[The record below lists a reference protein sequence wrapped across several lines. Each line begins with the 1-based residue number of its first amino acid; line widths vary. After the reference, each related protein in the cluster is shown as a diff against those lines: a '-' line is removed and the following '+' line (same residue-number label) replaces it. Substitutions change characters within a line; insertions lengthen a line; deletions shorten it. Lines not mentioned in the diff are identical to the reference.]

1 MILNK
6 FHMKYTPF
14 LIAALLFMAAMPVD
28 NPQDGWISL
37 HDGKTT
43 KGWHSYGKSSAGEA
57 WDVQDGALHL
67 KPARMNGYQT
77 QGGGDL
83 VTDAAYE
90 NFELKLEWKISKDG
104 NSGIIFYVQDD
115 KTKYQETWM
124 TGIETQVLDIVGNE
138 DSKSFKHDVADLY
151 DLVPCT
157 SHPARPFGE
166 WNRVRMKSLNGK
178 LEIYLND
185 TLVLST
191 TLWDDAWKK
200 LVRESKFKDMPGF
213 GSFRKGHIALQD
225 HGAEV
230 WYRNIMIK
238 PL

>member
-1 MILNK
+1 
-6 FHMKYTPF
+6 
-14 LIAALLFMAAMPVD
+14 
-28 NPQDGWISL
+28 
-37 HDGKTT
+37 
-43 KGWHSYGKSSAGEA
+43 
-57 WDVQDGALHL
+57 
-67 KPARMNGYQT
+67 
-77 QGGGDL
+77 
-83 VTDAAYE
+83 
-90 NFELKLEWKISKDG
+90 
-104 NSGIIFYVQDD
+104 
-115 KTKYQETWM
+115 
-124 TGIETQVLDIVGNE
+124 
-138 DSKSFKHDVADLY
+138 
-151 DLVPCT
+151 
-157 SHPARPFGE
+157 
-166 WNRVRMKSLNGK
+166 MKSLNGK

>member
-1 MILNK
+1 
-6 FHMKYTPF
+6 MKYVMF
-14 LIAALLFMAAMPVD
+14 LWVAILTMAAQSSNDV
-28 NPQDGWISL
+28 QDGWQSL

-43 KGWHSYGKSSAGEA
+43 KGWHSYGRSTAGDA

-67 KPARMNGYQT
+67 KPAKRNGYQT
-77 QGGGDL
+77 LGGGDL
-83 VTDAAYE
+83 VTDAAYD

-104 NSGIIFYVQDD
+104 NSGIIFYVQDN
-115 KTKYQETWM
+115 KAQYPETWM
-124 TGIETQVLDIVGNE
+124 TGIETQVLDIIGNE

-157 SHPARPFGE
+157 AHPAKPYGA
-166 WNRVRMKSLNGK
+166 WNTVRLKSLNGK

-185 TLVLST
+185 ALVLTT
-191 TLWDDAWKK
+191 TLWDPAWQK

-230 WYRNIMIK
+230 WYRNIMIR

>member
-1 MILNK
+1 MKHTTILI
-6 FHMKYTPF
+6 TAF
-14 LIAALLFMAAMPVD
+14 LLMASQPEGHA
-28 NPQDGWISL
+28 QDGWISL
-37 HDGKTT
+37 HDGNTT
-43 KGWHSYGKSSAGEA
+43 KGWHSYGMTTAGAA
-57 WDVQDGALHL
+57 WDVQEGALHL
-67 KPARMNGYQT
+67 KPAGLSGYQT
-77 QGGGDL
+77 RGGGDL
-83 VTDAAYE
+83 VSDKAYE

-115 KTKYQETWM
+115 RSKYKETWM
-124 TGIETQVLDIVGNE
+124 TGIETQVLDILGNE

-151 DLVPCT
+151 DLIPCT
-157 SHPARPFGE
+157 SHPAKPFGQ

-185 TLVLST
+185 TLVLNT
-191 TLWDDAWKK
+191 TLWDEAWNK
-200 LVRESKFKDMPGF
+200 LVRESKFKNMPGF
-213 GSFRKGHIALQD
+213 GTFRKGHIALQD